1 MLEILITHLIVTLYV
16 INFLLVAFGIVCIIS
31 LWSSKDFSNSVIV
44 VIFILGI
51 LFTNIFWRLIQ
62 LPELT
67 F

>member
-1 MLEILITHLIVTLYV
+1 MELLMTHLIVTLYV
-16 INFLLVAFGIVCIIS
+16 LNFLLVIFGVICIIS
-31 LWSSKDFSNSVIV
+31 LWSSKDFSNAVIV

-51 LFTNIFWRLIQ
+51 LFTNIVWRLLQ